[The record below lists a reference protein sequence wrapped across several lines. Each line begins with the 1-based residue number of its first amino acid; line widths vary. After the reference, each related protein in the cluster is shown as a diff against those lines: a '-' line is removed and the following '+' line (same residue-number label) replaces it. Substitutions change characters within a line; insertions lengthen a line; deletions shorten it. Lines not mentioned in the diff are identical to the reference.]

1 MTAKAVPSP
10 CTRGRSAGERAVG
23 RNQLSAL
30 PGFSAWSRATS
41 HTVAPRGAAA
51 IVHLLIILIG
61 LLEGCT
67 AQTAADEKTRTGSQ
81 TGFVSGQSVTLV
93 PTDQRRPAPIVAG
106 SCLTGGG
113 TVSTA
118 DYPGKVVVINVW
130 GSWCAPCRKEAP
142 DLGRASKQTADIA
155 QFIGLNIR
163 DYDRAPAQAFIRAF
177 AVPYPQ
183 IYDPNGEQLVKFT
196 DLPPSG
202 IPSTL
207 IIDPKGRI
215 AARIIGT
222 ITETTLV
229 QMIQS
234 VTAD

>member
-1 MTAKAVPSP
+1 VTANAVPFP
-10 CTRGRSAGERAVG
+10 CTDSARAVDG
-23 RNQLSAL
+23 AGSRNRL
-30 PGFSAWSRATS
+30 PTLARSTGWRRTTS
-41 HTVAPRGAAA
+41 YTAAPRGAATIA
-51 IVHLLIILIG
+51 SLLVTLIG
-61 LLEGCT
+61 LLAGCT
-67 AQTAADEKTRTGSQ
+67 TQTAADEKTRTGSQ
-81 TGFVSGQSVTLV
+81 TGFVSGESVTLV
-93 PTDQRRPAPIVAG
+93 PTDQRRPAPILAG
-106 SCLTGGG
+106 SSLSGGG
-113 TVSTA
+113 PVSTA
-118 DYPGKVVVINVW
+118 DYPGKVIVINVW

-163 DYDRAPAQAFIRAF
+163 DYDRAPARAFIRAF

-183 IYDPNGEQLVKFT
+183 IYDPNGEQLIKFA

-215 AARIIGT
+215 AARVIGT

-229 QMIQS
+229 QMIQG
-234 VTAD
+234 VAAE

>member
-1 MTAKAVPSP
+1 VTAKAVPFPTTASA
-10 CTRGRSAGERAVG
+10 RAGGRAGV
-23 RNQLSAL
+23 RNRL
-30 PGFSAWSRATS
+30 PTLAGSTGWRRTTS
-41 HTVAPRGAAA
+41 YTAAPRGAVTIAS
-51 IVHLLIILIG
+51 LLVILIG
-61 LLEGCT
+61 LLAGCT
-67 AQTAADEKTRTGSQ
+67 AQTAADEKTGTG
-81 TGFVSGQSVTLV
+81 GFVSGQSVTLV
-93 PTDQRRPAPIVAG
+93 PTDQRRPAPILAG
-106 SCLTGGG
+106 SSLSGGG
-113 TVSTA
+113 PVSTA
-118 DYPGKVVVINVW
+118 DYPGKVIVINVW

-215 AARIIGT
+215 AARVIGT

-229 QMIQS
+229 QMIQG
-234 VTAD
+234 VAAE